1 MKEAAFMEKPAVSSR
16 FFLRLM
22 FYLAGLFLIA
32 SGIVLS
38 LNSRFGISPVSSLP
52 KMLNRISLAYDTLP
66 DLPLSVCLPLT
77 FCIYIVLQILI
88 LRKDY
93 KWINL
98 CQIIFSWAIGWFVS
112 VAQIVFGSIT
122 AESILGRA
130 LMLAVSIVLIGIGVS
145 LYVDAKLLPMPSE
158 GLALAISQKSGGR
171 LKFHN
176 VKVAVDCSIV
186 GSAILVGILFLGGFS
201 GFWHTIVLDEGIIHI
216 GTVLSAMLVGKVVG
230 VAQKFVK
237 PFMDKTCFPQKV

>member
-1 MKEAAFMEKPAVSSR
+1 MEKPAVNSK
-16 FFLRLM
+16 FFLRLL

-32 SGIVLS
+32 SGIVLA

-52 KMLNRISLAYDTLP
+52 KILNRICLAYETLP

-77 FCIYIVLQILI
+77 FCIYIALQILI

-98 CQIIFSWAIGWFVS
+98 CQIVFSWAIGWFVAL
-112 VAQIVFGSIT
+112 AQIFLGSVSS
-122 AESILGRA
+122 ESILGRA
-130 LMLAVSIVLIGIGVS
+130 LMLAVSIVLIAVGVS

-158 GLALAISQKSGGR
+158 GLALAISQNSGGR

-176 VKVAVDCSIV
+176 MKVAVDCSIV
-186 GSAILVGILFLGGFS
+186 GTAILLGVLFLGGFS
-201 GFWHTIVLDEGIIHI
+201 GFWHTVVLEEGIIHI
-216 GTVLSAMLVGKVVG
+216 GTVLSAMLIGKVVG

-237 PFMDKTCFPQKV
+237 PLVEKTCFPQKV